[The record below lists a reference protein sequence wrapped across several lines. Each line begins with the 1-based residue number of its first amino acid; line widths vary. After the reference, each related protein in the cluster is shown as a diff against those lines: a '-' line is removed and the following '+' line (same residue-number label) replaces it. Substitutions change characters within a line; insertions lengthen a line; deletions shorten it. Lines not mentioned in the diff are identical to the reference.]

1 VSKSG
6 SGGGAGSTG
15 SSAGTAR
22 VREASG
28 IDYKKSDGAR
38 ASGDVAV
45 KVSVSKLDKAWKK
58 DISHVGKDG
67 KGGIRDPGADK
78 TRYDKA
84 KEFVGKGG
92 PVNMPRVNYD
102 AKKDKVVFSDGR
114 HRVAVIRDK
123 GKKTTWITV
132 PRGQAKKVKKKF
144 GA

>member
-1 VSKSG
+1 MSKAG

-15 SSAGTAR
+15 SGAGAPR
-22 VREASG
+22 VREAGG
-28 IDYKKSDGAR
+28 IEYTKSPGAR
-38 ASGDVAV
+38 GSGDVAV

-58 DISHVGKDG
+58 DTSHVGKDG

-78 TRYDKA
+78 SRYDKA
-84 KEFVGKGG
+84 KEFVDKGG

-102 AKKDKVVFSDGR
+102 AKKGKVVFSDGR

-123 GKKTTWITV
+123 GKKTIWVTV
-132 PRGQAKKVKKKF
+132 PRGQAKKVKNKF